1 MERALHFCLPPPR
14 CGISD
19 DEAVKALQAPCAY
32 ACTLTCHQ
40 MDFLKCSIAGASYGA
55 EHLASDGG
63 YDFGFSE
70 VNQKK
75 GLLAWSRSHKSLQ
88 QRGVQDCECIG
99 VTNSKKGR
107 DYYSFLQ
114 RND

>member
-88 QRGVQDCECIG
+88 QRVHARKLGVL
-99 VTNSKKGR
+99 SL
-107 DYYSFLQ
+107 SS
-114 RND
+114 